1 LGLRAYSLTGRGQLW
16 ELADPKS
23 FFGEKSMSTGTKA
36 SFNPDRR
43 EFGRLALAGAI
54 GGTAF
59 LSRIGAGAPKIH
71 ENSPG
76 IKLSVQLPTDP
87 SDEDLQFVKQL
98 GVGYVNIPTG
108 GERATYE
115 NFLRLRQKV
124 EAAGLRVWNIGN
136 SNVHNMEE
144 VTLNL
149 QGRDAKIEEYKAYLR
164 NLSRAGIFY
173 TTYAHMGNGIWS
185 TAREPTRG
193 GASAR
198 AFDQAKADKGNWAGK
213 VFTGPLTHGRVYSK
227 QEIWDNY
234 SYFIKAVVPVAEQE
248 GIRIGI
254 HPDDPPVPELGGVPR
269 CIFSSFDGYK
279 RALEIANS
287 PNVGMCLCVGCW
299 LEGGKLMG
307 KDVIETIRY
316 YGRLGKLFK
325 VHFRNVNA
333 PLPHFVETFLD
344 DGYMDMYK
352 VMKALCEARFD
363 GALIADHVPAMA
375 GGGRVGTA
383 HSIGYMKALL
393 ERAKAEPGLR
403 ACQ

>member
-1 LGLRAYSLTGRGQLW
+1 MRNEKRAG
-16 ELADPKS
+16 
-23 FFGEKSMSTGTKA
+23 
-36 SFNPDRR
+36 FNPDRR
-43 EFGRLALAGAI
+43 EFGKMALLGAAAGASI
-54 GGTAF
+54 
-59 LSRIGAGAPKIH
+59 LSSGRDSAAKISK
-71 ENSPG
+71 NSPG
-76 IKLSVQLPTDP
+76 IKLSVQMPSDP

-108 GERATYE
+108 GENSTAE

-124 EAAGLRVWNIGN
+124 ESAGLKIWNIGN
-136 SNVHNMEE
+136 SSVHNMEE

-149 QGRDAKIEEYKAYLR
+149 PGRDRKIEDYKSYLR
-164 NLSRAGIFY
+164 NLAKAGIFY

-185 TAREPTRG
+185 TDREPTRG
-193 GASAR
+193 GASSR

-213 VFTGPLTHGRVYSK
+213 VFKAPLTHGRIYSK

-234 SYFIKAVVPVAEQE
+234 TYFIKAVTPVAEEE

-307 KDVIETIRY
+307 KDVLETIRY
-316 YGRLGKLFK
+316 FGGQGRLFK

-333 PLPHFVETFLD
+333 PLPHFVETFMD

-352 VMKALCEARFD
+352 VMKALREVKFD
-363 GALIADHVPAMA
+363 GAVISDHVPGMV
-375 GGGRVGTA
+375 GGGRAATA
-383 HSIGYMKALL
+383 FSIGYMKALL
-393 ERAKAEPGLR
+393 ERADAETRG
-403 ACQ
+403 